1 LNLFQRKTNTIRPD
15 VTAVPLQMLPALRT
29 GYDPA
34 ALYIIPRVRVAAG
47 GEITHLDN
55 AARHHSRLWLIGGAG
70 LGKSSALQFIAARA
84 GHGAALHSFAD
95 AHPQNLPDTF
105 RNDGWILFDDATD
118 AAHGAHLAALAQ
130 KYPNAKFCA
139 AASDAQHAPADFV
152 ILELLPFNERE
163 IVSFAEAWLPLPE
176 TGAHGSKLNRAAQDF
191 IASAQSNAGTRELA
205 VNPLNLFLLL
215 QVYEPATA
223 QTPQPQ
229 AAEKVALP
237 MVGGDGVAR
246 TMEIGSSMRATPSN
260 AATPFDVP
268 QRNIIAPLPT
278 RRAELFDAYVSAKLK
293 RESDPAFAARAVEG
307 IALSTKRGQLAQD
320 DHLPRG
326 YDFLVKRANGR
337 IAFKHPLLQDFLAA
351 RALRRNPD
359 FAPMREHLD
368 DPAWRDVALFY
379 AGLGGAE
386 NVAAV
391 ALEQNDLYFAASAL
405 AATSEPPHAFLEQ
418 TVKALVAR
426 AWDDHDERA
435 MRALGKLRNN
445 QASDFFAAKLRDK
458 NADVR
463 LRAAY
468 ILGKLHT
475 DRALEYLLPQLRDPS
490 DAVRVQVIASLGQ
503 SRSER
508 VIEPLLVALRGD
520 PRVAASDTQ
529 LKIAAAKALGEY
541 GTDKAV
547 PALLVDM
554 QVSEGEL
561 QAEAIRALQKIR
573 SPFAVKPLESIAAT
587 DKREP
592 ARQAAAQVL
601 QDMAGQ

>member
-1 LNLFQRKTNTIRPD
+1 MNLFRKSAATRVNAP
-15 VTAVPLQMLPALRT
+15 AVPLNMLPALKT

-34 ALYIIPRVRVAAG
+34 ALYIIPRVREPETG
-47 GEITHLDN
+47 RFIHLDN
-55 AARHHSRLWLIGGAG
+55 AARKHARLFLVGGAG

-84 GHGAALHSFAD
+84 GHGAAFQSFAD
-95 AHPQNLPDTF
+95 FHLQALPNKF
-105 RNDGWILFDDATD
+105 QNDGWILFDDVTE
-118 AAHGAHLAALAQ
+118 AAHTAHLESLAQ
-130 KYPNAKFCA
+130 KFPNAKFCA
-139 AASDAQHAPADFV
+139 VASDAKLAPAGFTV
-152 ILELLPFNERE
+152 LELQPFNERE
-163 IVSFAEAWLPLPE
+163 IVSFAEAWIPLKE
-176 TGAHGSKLNRAAQDF
+176 SGAHGSKLNRAAQDF
-191 IASAQSNAGTRELA
+191 VVSVQSNAGTRELA
-205 VNPLNLFLLL
+205 ITPLYLFLLM
-215 QVYEPATA
+215 QVYEPASKTEPA
-223 QTPQPQ
+223 PQVQ
-229 AAEKVALP
+229 EKVVLP
-237 MVGGDGVAR
+237 MVGG
-246 TMEIGSSMRATPSN
+246 N

-268 QRNIIAPLPT
+268 QRNVIAALPA
-278 RRAELFDAYVSAKLK
+278 RRAELFDAYVNAKLA
-293 RESDPAFAARAVEG
+293 RESDAEFAARAVEG
-307 IALSTKRGQLAQD
+307 IALSTKRGQPAQD

-337 IAFKHPLLQDFLAA
+337 VAFKHALLQDFLAA

-359 FAPMREHLD
+359 LAPMREHLD
-368 DPAWRDVALFY
+368 DAAWREVALFY

-386 NVAAV
+386 QVAAY
-391 ALEQNDLYFAASAL
+391 ALENNNLEFAAAAL
-405 AATSEPPHAFLEQ
+405 AAAPEPPHALLEQ

-435 MRALGKLRNN
+435 MQALGSLRSN

-475 DRALEYLLPQLRDPS
+475 DRSLEYLLPQLRDPS
-490 DAVRVQVIASLGQ
+490 GDVRVQVIASLGQ

-520 PRVAASDTQ
+520 PRVASSDTQ

-554 QVSEGEL
+554 SVSEGEL
-561 QAEAIRALQKIR
+561 QAEAIYALEKIR
-573 SPFAVKPLESIAAT
+573 SPFALKPLESIADT

-592 ARQAAAQVL
+592 ARVAAVQVL